1 MILSCIILNQ
11 AISYIL
17 NISMIY
23 YLISLLY
30 NIKKIKTCELNYITY
45 IICQKISHFISYD
58 VVFLVLYIVI
68 LYKHMHYIQICVLTV
83 YIYIIKNNE

>member
-30 NIKKIKTCELNYITY
+30 NLKKPCELNYITY

-83 YIYIIKNNE
+83 YIYN